1 MEASDV
7 DLFAPWHLLI
17 VVVVLAALFGYK
29 KLPEMSRSVA
39 RSLRVFR
46 TEMKGLS
53 DDDAARDAHARA
65 QAGEVPSATPAYP
78 PAQVSAPPTVAYP
91 SAYPP
96 AAPYPPPAAQPTVP
110 PTQTPVD
117 GVGPSAG

>member
-1 MEASDV
+1 VDV
-7 DLFAPWHLLI
+7 LAPWHLLI
-17 VVVVLAALFGYK
+17 VVLVLAALFGYK
-29 KLPEMSRSVA
+29 RLPEMSRSVA

-65 QAGEVPSATPAYP
+65 QAGEVPAASAPYP
-78 PAQVSAPPTVAYP
+78 PAQVSAPPAVG
-91 SAYPP
+91 YPP

-110 PTQTPVD
+110 QPQAPVD
-117 GVGPSAG
+117 GAGPSAG

>member
-1 MEASDV
+1 MDV
-7 DLFAPWHLLI
+7 FAPWHLLI
-17 VVVVLAALFGYK
+17 VVLVLAALFGYK

-65 QAGEVPSATPAYP
+65 QAGEVATGPAPYPPAPVSPPAAAYP
-78 PAQVSAPPTVAYP
+78 P
-91 SAYPP
+91 AYPP
-96 AAPYPPPAAQPTVP
+96 AAPYPPPVAQPTVP
-110 PTQTPVD
+110 QSQAPVD
-117 GVGPSAG
+117 GAGPSAD